1 MRSHHGLA
9 DTRYVPALHSNC
21 TVEVKFLPVC
31 FAPFLPASKGLQ
43 GPHMVHFADRCQDYC
58 REQGSSFGTNC
69 SREEVVQL
77 EDPQKDNKRKKGR
90 GGDTKESISMCF
102 FVQEPKVQLMATKG
116 GSLSGTGST
125 LVRWLRDTLLSSK
138 AAELRFAGLGAAAKL
153 ETWKLQLVED
163 PKEADAMDGR
173 IANRFITT
181 QHAKKLLMRIMQLQ
195 VATTEDQTDAEED
208 AVLLRIVPHPP
219 PILLRLNVTE
229 GLFIPDFDIAQQR
242 SNYAACKMANPS
254 FVEGVVQDAR
264 FEVVS
269 TVVRLGKNCFGEP
282 KMQKRFSAVRIPE
295 QEQNCT
301 YCNSYQAWNEDY
313 DVAATFSYEQCLY
326 EAINLADTDKL
337 RQIATI
343 SGRYGSQHTSC
354 FEVLPRAIRVGRTD
368 TTMLQVL
375 LENNFDPSCV
385 GCPEMPL
392 QAAAASGFLPAM
404 EVLLDSRFRSSL
416 VFEKGNAWNYPSF
429 RNHGSLENYPI
440 VKETMLLEGPISTS
454 MIYAWNYINEVGLSC
469 LE

>member
-1 MRSHHGLA
+1 
-9 DTRYVPALHSNC
+9 
-21 TVEVKFLPVC
+21 
-31 FAPFLPASKGLQ
+31 
-43 GPHMVHFADRCQDYC
+43 MVHFADRCQDYC

-69 SREEVVQL
+69 SRKEVVQL
-77 EDPQKDNKRKKGR
+77 KGPQKDNKRKKRRGR
-90 GGDTKESISMCF
+90 DTKESTSMCF

-138 AAELRFAGLGAAAKL
+138 AAELRFAGQGTAAKL

-163 PKEADAMDGR
+163 PKEADAMDSMDGR
-173 IANRFITT
+173 ITNRFITT
-181 QHAKKLLMRIMQLQ
+181 EHAEKLLMRNMQLL

-219 PILLRLNVTE
+219 PILLETNVTE
-229 GLFIPDFDIAQQR
+229 GFFIPDFDIAQQR

-264 FEVVS
+264 FKVVP
-269 TVVRLGKNCFGEP
+269 TVVMLGKNCFGEP

-295 QEQNCT
+295 QKEQNCT

-326 EAINLADTDKL
+326 DAIDLADTDKL

-343 SGRYGSQHTSC
+343 IGRYGSQHTSC

-368 TTMLQVL
+368 TTMMKVL

-404 EVLLDSRFRSSL
+404 EVLLDSRFRWSL
-416 VFEKGNAWNYPSF
+416 VFGKGSAWNYPSF
-429 RNHGSLENYPI
+429 HNHGSMENYPI
-440 VKETMLLEGPISTS
+440 VKETMVLEGPVSTS
-454 MIYAWNYINEVGLSC
+454 MIMPGIISIEVGLSW